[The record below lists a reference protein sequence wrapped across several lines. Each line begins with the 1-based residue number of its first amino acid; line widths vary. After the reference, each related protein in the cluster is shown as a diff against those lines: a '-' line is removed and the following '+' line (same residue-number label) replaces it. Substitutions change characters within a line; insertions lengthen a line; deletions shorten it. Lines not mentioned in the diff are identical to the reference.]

1 MTINLK
7 ENLRLHLEELV
18 RKRDPYLASGGYFYV
33 KQYLRTELE
42 KWGTVEIDQFRFRHQ
57 NHQNI
62 ILHLPALNP
71 KLKGREPLILIG
83 AHYDTVPGTPGADDN
98 ASGVAVLLELART
111 IATHPLKYPVQLV
124 AFDMEE
130 YGLLGSE
137 HYARKLKQQKQE
149 IRLMISLEM
158 LGYCHKKSGSQLYPK
173 GLEYF
178 YPTRGDFIALIG
190 NLRTVF
196 DMIKLRGMFRKAG
209 SPCEFLP
216 VPLQGRFVPD
226 TRRSDHVPFWDLGY
240 SAIMITD
247 TANLRNPH
255 YHKPSDTIDTLDLDF
270 ITHVCQGLI
279 NGLHDLF

>member
-1 MTINLK
+1 MPTLPFFPLPLKGKKIPILYHNMSDNIRVNLK
-7 ENLRLHLEELV
+7 ENLRLHLQELV

-33 KQYLRTELE
+33 KEYLRTQLE

-62 ILHLPALNP
+62 ILHLPPLN
-71 KLKGREPLILIG
+71 KAKGRQPLILIG
-83 AHYDTVPGTPGADDN
+83 AHYDAVPGTPGADDN

-137 HYARKLKQQKQE
+137 HYAQKLKREKQE

-158 LGYCHKKSGSQLYPK
+158 LGYCNKKSGSQLYPK

-178 YPTRGDFIALIG
+178 YPNRGDFIALIS
-190 NLRTVF
+190 NLRTLV
-196 DMIKLRGMFRKAG
+196 DMLKLRKMFRKAG
-209 SPCEFLP
+209 STCGSIP
-216 VPLQGRFVPD
+216 
-226 TRRSDHVPFWDLGY
+226 
-240 SAIMITD
+240 
-247 TANLRNPH
+247 NL
-255 YHKPSDTIDTLDLDF
+255 
-270 ITHVCQGLI
+270 
-279 NGLHDLF
+279 